1 MKKRIN
7 KFKGFRRRSWFVG
20 DMLKRIAHDPY
31 SGPLTRTWREGE
43 PLILTK
49 YPHVRVT

>member
-7 KFKGFRRRSWFVG
+7 KFKGFRRRSWLVG

-31 SGPLTRTWREGE
+31 SGPRSARARERK
-43 PLILTK
+43 PIS
-49 YPHVRVT
+49 